1 MLEIHWITVRLLV
14 ILLSSRVVILLSGY
28 YEDEGSDSIVYVELN
43 KCYLTLM
50 SFYYVVVCVL

>member
-14 ILLSSRVVILLSGY
+14 ILLFSY

-50 SFYYVVVCVL
+50 SFYYAVVRVL

>member
-14 ILLSSRVVILLSGY
+14 ILLSSRVVILLFSY

-50 SFYYVVVCVL
+50 SFYYAVDFQ